1 MHSIWFDFVLTTS
14 SSTPEAI
21 LVSHYFNCAS
31 FVLLSIILASSFLSM
46 VFVFSGAC
54 SRIHD
59 PKLKER

>member
-1 MHSIWFDFVLTTS
+1 MHSIWFGFARMIS

-21 LVSHYFNCAS
+21 LVSS
-31 FVLLSIILASSFLSM
+31 LVLPAAFSGK
-46 VFVFSGAC
+46 VFVFLAHGSIRFSGAC